1 MRQDQFIGSHGA
13 EWQTLGAWLDV
24 AERRARRKP
33 PSDGTTP
40 PPVPDAVC
48 DDVDIP
54 RRYRRV
60 CQQLA
65 LARRRGYSPMLIDRL
80 SQLVERTHTIF
91 YRPPRPRWWRV
102 VSFIASEFP
111 AQVRAQWG
119 WMLASALL
127 LFVPM
132 LAMIVAIHYQ
142 PELAQSVF
150 GIDELAQMEQMYD
163 PSRVDRIGRD
173 SGSDLMMFGHYIMNN
188 ISIGFRS
195 FASGLLVGIGS
206 ILILVSNGVMIGT
219 VAGHLTEIG
228 YGGPFWRFVVGHSA
242 PELLAIVISGGAG
255 MRLGIALI
263 APGQLTRV
271 AALLAAGRIGARLI
285 LGVFVML
292 LAAAFIEAFWSSI
305 ASLPDLVK
313 YGSGALIW
321 LFVLGWLGFGG
332 RGRVDAS

>member
-1 MRQDQFIGSHGA
+1 MRQDHFITAHAG
-13 EWQTLGAWLDV
+13 EWQSLAAWLDA
-24 AERRARRKP
+24 AEQRKP
-33 PSDGTTP
+33 RKKTGTMQP
-40 PPVPDAVC
+40 PDPTFADLEL
-48 DDVDIP
+48 P
-54 RRYRRV
+54 RRYRRA

-65 LARRRGYSPMLIDRL
+65 LARRRGYSPMLIERL
-80 SQLVERTHTIF
+80 SQLVERAHTIF

-102 VSFIASEFP
+102 VSFIASDFP

-119 WMLASALL
+119 YMLVSALL

-142 PELAQSVF
+142 PELAHSVF
-150 GIDELAQMEQMYD
+150 GIEELAQMEQMYD
-163 PSRVDRIGRD
+163 PSKVDRIGRD
-173 SGSDLMMFGHYIMNN
+173 SGTDLMMFGHYIMNN

-206 ILILVSNGVMIGT
+206 ILVLVSNGVMIGT

-255 MRLGIALI
+255 MRLGIALV

-271 AALLAAGRIGARLI
+271 GALLVAGRIGARLI

-292 LAAAFIEAFWSSI
+292 LVAAFIEAFWSSI
-305 ASLPDLVK
+305 AILPDVVK

-321 LFVLGWLGFGG
+321 AFVLGWLAFGG